1 MNKSPCLDCPDRH
14 PGCHSTCD
22 KYQQFKQKK
31 EEERKNRRVSRE
43 YDAYMK
49 DYHPKGGGK

>member
-1 MNKSPCLDCPDRH
+1 MNKSPCLNCPDRH